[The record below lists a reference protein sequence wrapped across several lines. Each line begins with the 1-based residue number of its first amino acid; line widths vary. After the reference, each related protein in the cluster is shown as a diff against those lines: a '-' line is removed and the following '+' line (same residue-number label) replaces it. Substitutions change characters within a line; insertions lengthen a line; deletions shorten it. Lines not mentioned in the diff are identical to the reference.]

1 MLSSVQIFSLVLC
14 LGLACIFLGITLYA
28 IVMAICQLAPSW
40 VSFDGGRS
48 LTKVKNLAVAL
59 MAGGVV
65 VDSLLFAVVC
75 LYEVFHILGG

>member
-28 IVMAICQLAPSW
+28 IVVAICQLAPSW
-40 VSFDGGRS
+40 VLFDGGT
-48 LTKVKNLAVAL
+48 LLAKNLAVSL

-65 VDSLLFAVVC
+65 VDSLLFVVVC

>member
-1 MLSSVQIFSLVLC
+1 MLSSIQIFSLVLC

-28 IVMAICQLAPSW
+28 IVM
-40 VSFDGGRS
+40 VSCKLGVLVDGGTL

-65 VDSLLFAVVC
+65 VDSLLFVVVC

>member
-1 MLSSVQIFSLVLC
+1 MLSSIQIFSLVLC

-28 IVMAICQLAPSW
+28 IVMAICQLTPSW
-40 VSFDGGRS
+40 VSFDCGRS
-48 LTKVKNLAVAL
+48 LTKVKNLAVSL

>member
-14 LGLACIFLGITLYA
+14 LGLACIFMGITLYA
-28 IVMAICQLAPSW
+28 IVLMICQLAPS
-40 VSFDGGRS
+40 GGIL
-48 LTKVKNLAVAL
+48 LTKVKNLAVSL

-65 VDSLLFAVVC
+65 VDSLLFVVVC

>member
-1 MLSSVQIFSLVLC
+1 MLV
-14 LGLACIFLGITLYA
+14 
-28 IVMAICQLAPSW
+28 
-40 VSFDGGRS
+40 DGGTL

-65 VDSLLFAVVC
+65 VDSLLFVVVC

>member
-14 LGLACIFLGITLYA
+14 LGLTCIFLGITLYA
-28 IVMAICQLAPSW
+28 IVLTICQLAPS
-40 VSFDGGRS
+40 GGTS
-48 LTKVKNLAVAL
+48 LNKIKNLAVSL

-65 VDSLLFAVVC
+65 VDSLLFVVVC

>member
-28 IVMAICQLAPSW
+28 IVLAICKLAPAW
-40 VSFDGGRS
+40 VLFDGGAL

-65 VDSLLFAVVC
+65 IDSLLFVVVC
-75 LYEVFHILGG
+75 LYEVFNILGG

>member
-28 IVMAICQLAPSW
+28 IVMAICKLAPSW
-40 VSFDGGRS
+40 VSIDGCRS

-75 LYEVFHILGG
+75 LYEVFHILGC

>member
-1 MLSSVQIFSLVLC
+1 MLTSVQIFSLVLC

-28 IVMAICQLAPSW
+28 IVMAVCKLAPAW
-40 VSFDGGRS
+40 VLFDGGML
-48 LTKVKNLAVAL
+48 LTKIKNLAVAL

-75 LYEVFHILGG
+75 LYEVFHILVG

>member
-28 IVMAICQLAPSW
+28 IVVAICQLAPSW
-40 VSFDGGRS
+40 VLFDGMW
-48 LTKVKNLAVAL
+48 LAKVKNLAISL

-65 VDSLLFAVVC
+65 VDSLLFVVVC